1 MALSFSNLSAY
12 TRQSVKPLLTS
23 AVFGARTQ
31 EMIMKGGIVI
41 PNVKSS
47 EAIPLMDTDAVFGTQ
62 SCSFDASGTTTFSQ
76 RTVTVGKIKVEE
88 KICPKDLEAYFTQ
101 EALKAG
107 STYEDFGNT
116 DFQKA
121 FLDKKNARIASQ
133 LETALWQGDTASGN
147 TTANTNKFDGL
158 IKLIDAGSP
167 VDANVSG
174 YTGLSGS
181 AQATITA
188 SNVIACTEGIY
199 KAIPVAVL
207 NKGDVKIFVGD
218 DWYRL
223 LIMAYRALNLYAYN
237 PQDKADRV
245 FTLPGTDIEVV
256 PVNGL
261 NTTGDAYAIS
271 VSNIALA
278 VDLVDE
284 ENSYKMWYSEDN
296 NDVRYRV
303 EFKMGVNVAFT
314 TECVKFKSAI

>member
-1 MALSFSNLSAY
+1 MALAFSGLSAY
-12 TRQSVKPLLTS
+12 TKQLVKPLLTS
-23 AVFGARTQ
+23 AVFEAKTQ
-31 EMIMKGGIVI
+31 QLILANGIVI

-47 EAIPLMDTDAVFGTQ
+47 VAIPLMETDAVFAAQ

-76 RTVTVGKIKVEE
+76 RSITVGKIKVEE

-107 STYEDFGNT
+107 STYEDFGNA

-121 FLDKKNARIASQ
+121 FLDKKNARIAAQ
-133 LETALWQGDTASGN
+133 LETAIWQGDSTGA
-147 TTANTNKFDGL
+147 TANTNKFDGL
-158 IKLIDAGSP
+158 QKLIAGGSP
-167 VDANVSG
+167 VNANVSG
-174 YTGLSGS
+174 YTGV
-181 AQATITA
+181 ATITTVTA
-188 SNVIACTEGIY
+188 SNVIAATEGIY

-207 NKGDVKIFVGD
+207 AKGDVKIFVGN

-223 LIMAYRALNLYAYN
+223 LILAYRALNLFAYN
-237 PQDKADRV
+237 PQDSQASS
-245 FTLPGTDIEVV
+245 FILPGTNVEVV
-256 PVNGL
+256 SVNGL

-271 VSNIALA
+271 LGNIAMA

-303 EFKMGVNVAFT
+303 EFKLGVNVAFVS
-314 TECVKFKSAI
+314 EVVSFLAAI

>member
-1 MALSFSNLSAY
+1 MALSFSGLSAY
-12 TRQSVKPLLTS
+12 TKQLVKPLLTS
-23 AVFGARTQ
+23 AVFGAKTQ
-31 EMIMKGGIVI
+31 EMIMSGGIVI

-47 EAIPLMDTDAVFGTQ
+47 AAIPIMDTDAVFATQ

-76 RTVTVGKIKVEE
+76 RTITVGKIKVEE
-88 KICPKDLEAYFTQ
+88 KICPKDMEAYFTQ

-107 STYEDFGNT
+107 STYEDFGNS

-133 LETALWQGDTASGN
+133 LETAIWQGDATGA
-147 TTANTNKFDGL
+147 TANTNKFDGL
-158 IKLIDAGSP
+158 QKLIAAGSP

-174 YTGLSGS
+174 YTGVSGS
-181 AQATITA
+181 AIATITA
-188 SNVIACTEGIY
+188 SNVIAATEGIY

-207 NKGDVKIFVGD
+207 AKGDVKIFVGD

-223 LIMAYRALNLYAYN
+223 LIMAYRALNLFAYN
-237 PQDKADRV
+237 PQDKDART
-245 FTLPGTDIEVV
+245 FILPGTSVEVV

-271 VSNIALA
+271 LSNLAMA

-284 ENSYKMWYSEDN
+284 ETSYKMWYSEDN
-296 NDVRYRV
+296 NDIRYRV
-303 EFKMGVNVAFT
+303 EFKIGVNVAFT
-314 TECVKFKSAI
+314 NECVKFLSAI